1 MAKVARTRNT
11 KEAIC
16 LAGGCVD
23 YDAVLG
29 TARCTACGLRVTRL
43 PNGELMRHVAPLE
56 YTERLTTVSRVPGNH
71 WAIKGAQPG

>member
-1 MAKVARTRNT
+1 MAKVSRTRNT

-16 LAGGCVD
+16 SAEGCVD

-43 PNGELMRHVAPLE
+43 PNGELMRHVAPPLLVTQVWSVAE
-56 YTERLTTVSRVPGNH
+56 GRYV
-71 WAIKGAQPG
+71 